1 MTVVSAAN
9 ADDAVRQLAQAGPF
23 DVALLDQQHPEIE
36 GLALA
41 ADIRK
46 QPYSRR
52 LPIILLSSVPMS
64 GEAAGGNPPG
74 IAGIVHKP
82 FKPAQLLDVLC
93 RALSVQVQRERKA
106 PAIPALDHHLA
117 RRLPLRL
124 LLADD
129 NPINQKVGL
138 SVLQKLGYRA
148 DVVNNGKEV
157 LKALEQRR
165 YDLLFLDVQMP
176 EMDGLEAA
184 RQIRL
189 RWSAE
194 KRPCIVAMTGNALA
208 GDREKCLEAGM
219 DDYITK
225 PMRIGELQAAI
236 ERWGPT
242 KSSGGGDTAFLAAPR
257 SATTAEN
264 VLDAAVIADLR
275 AMPPSNGISMLQEL
289 IDLFLEDA
297 PKRLQDISNSL
308 LDGPQLTF
316 HAHALRSMCLSLGAK
331 RLIELCQQ
339 LEEAGR
345 NGQHP
350 EAAVLNQ
357 NLQRAFS
364 QTRDQLLRLR
374 DR

>member
-1 MTVVSAAN
+1 
-9 ADDAVRQLAQAGPF
+9 
-23 DVALLDQQHPEIE
+23 
-36 GLALA
+36 
-41 ADIRK
+41 
-46 QPYSRR
+46 
-52 LPIILLSSVPMS
+52 
-64 GEAAGGNPPG
+64 
-74 IAGIVHKP
+74 
-82 FKPAQLLDVLC
+82 
-93 RALSVQVQRERKA
+93 VQVQREKKS
-106 PAIPALDHHLA
+106 PVVPVLDNHLA

-148 DVVNNGKEV
+148 DIVNNGKEV

-189 RWSAE
+189 RWPPE

-242 KSSGGGDTAFLAAPR
+242 KSSAGGDTAFITAPR
-257 SATTAEN
+257 PPAPADGL
-264 VLDAAVIADLR
+264 LDHAVIAQLR
-275 AMPPSNGISMLQEL
+275 AMPPSDGVTMLKEL
-289 IDLFLEDA
+289 IDTFLQDA
-297 PKRLQDISNSL
+297 PKRLQEISTSL
-308 LDGPQLTF
+308 KDGPQLMF
-316 HAHALRSMCLSLGAK
+316 HAHALRSMCLSLGASK
-331 RLIELCQQ
+331 VIDLCQK

-345 NGQHP
+345 HSQHH
-350 EAAVLNQ
+350 EAVSLHQ
-357 NLQRAFS
+357 DLQQAFN
-364 QTRDQLLRLR
+364 QTREQLLPLR
-374 DR
+374 E